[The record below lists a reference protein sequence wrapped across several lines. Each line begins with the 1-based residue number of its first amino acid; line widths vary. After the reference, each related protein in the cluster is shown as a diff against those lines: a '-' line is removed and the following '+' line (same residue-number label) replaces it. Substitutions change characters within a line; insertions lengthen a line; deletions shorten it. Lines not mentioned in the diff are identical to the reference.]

1 MKFDCWWQRKC
12 IDVRKRKS
20 VDHIQ
25 STVCIF
31 GLSSIFISVFIST
44 INPVKLPNGMKLE
57 NSS

>member
-1 MKFDCWWQRKC
+1 MYRCKE
-12 IDVRKRKS
+12 KRKS

-25 STVCIF
+25 STACIF

>member
-1 MKFDCWWQRKC
+1 MYRCKRRRKP
-12 IDVRKRKS
+12 
-20 VDHIQ
+20 VDHNQ
-25 STVCIF
+25 STACIL